1 MQEQHH
7 THDHPPAAG
16 IGGSDECLLC
26 PVCVLLQ
33 AVTSLRPEVTRHLL
47 AAGRELT
54 QALQALLESEA
65 ASQRQP
71 AERLQRIDLD

>member
-1 MQEQHH
+1 MPEQHH
-7 THDHPPAAG
+7 THDHPPATG

-54 QALQALLESEA
+54 QALQAILESQES
-65 ASQRQP
+65 SQQQ
-71 AERLQRIDLD
+71 AGERLQRIDLD